1 MRLSSVLPV
10 VLLVVGLAAGFG
22 GGAMLRPV
30 TVTETSTTT
39 QPVTTIK
46 TTMATIYQTLTQ
58 TTTSSITQTIRE
70 TLLRTTTTTYHTSYT
85 TTKTVTTT
93 TTAIATTTL
102 VESGVSGVCFSRV
115 EQCDVVLISLI
126 NRANRS
132 VYVAIYSFTRDG
144 LAAALVSAKNRGV
157 EVRVVIERDRAN
169 EQGSEYQ
176 YLRSAGVSV
185 RLDGNSGLMHHK
197 FMVIDGLIVVTGSY
211 NWSTAAEDRNDENI
225 VIIRDRYIA
234 ERFTQEFERI
244 WRLAS

>member
-1 MRLSSVLPV
+1 MQFRSLLPV
-10 VLLVVGLAAGFG
+10 VLLVVGWAAGFG
-22 GGAMLRPV
+22 GGAVLRPV

-46 TTMATIYQTLTQ
+46 TVYQTLTQ
-58 TTTSSITQTIRE
+58 TIISPTTQTI
-70 TLLRTTTTTYHTSYT
+70 LRTTTMIYQTTHTTMRTATAT
-85 TTKTVTTT
+85 TTTVVTTT
-93 TTAIATTTL
+93 VI
-102 VESGVSGVCFSRV
+102 ESGVSGVCFSRI

-132 VYVAIYSFTRDG
+132 VYVAVYSFTRDV

-176 YLRSAGVSV
+176 YLSSAGVSV

-197 FMVIDGLIVVTGSY
+197 FVVIDGLIVVTGSY

-225 VIIRDRYIA
+225 VIIRDGYVA
-234 ERFTQEFERI
+234 ERFRQEFERI